1 MNMSDIH
8 AMPTQETK
16 SRALPVVTAVV
27 AVIMCFGLFGLPYL
41 ASSVDTS
48 SAINPVSL
56 TGDTGTPDERAE
68 CQRITETLCILLE
81 SNWVAGSFGPS
92 FQNWQYAFA
101 SSESS
106 AQRAL
111 LYIHDLAPVVS
122 TTAGLDWWLEQCA
135 GYDCEAFEIATPG
148 NKVEELQLVDGT
160 PVQARYVTYFF
171 EDPTK
176 ADIVTVGQ
184 FFVLLPATSNSA
196 VLIVDLT
203 LDTPLAYLN
212 SLSETELQKFYSDI
226 DSYFRLLVTQRI
238 QVIGS

>member
-8 AMPTQETK
+8 AMPAQETK

-27 AVIMCFGLFGLPYL
+27 ALIMCFGLFGLPYL

-48 SAINPVSL
+48 SSINPAPL
-56 TGDTGTPDERAE
+56 AGDPGTPDERAE

-81 SNWVAGSFGPS
+81 SNWVPGSSDSS
-92 FQNWQYAFA
+92 FQYWQYAFA

-106 AQRAL
+106 TQRAL
-111 LYIHDLAPVVS
+111 LYIYDLAPVVS
-122 TTAGLDWWLEQCA
+122 TTAGLERWLEQCA
-135 GYDCEAFEIATPG
+135 GYDCEGFEIATP
-148 NKVEELQLVDGT
+148 NEKVEELQLIDGT

-184 FFVLLPATSNSA
+184 SFVLLPATSNSA
-196 VLIVDLT
+196 VLIVDLA

-212 SLSETELQKFYSDI
+212 SLSETELQTFYSEI
-226 DSYFRLLVTQRI
+226 DSYFKLLVTQRI

>member
-1 MNMSDIH
+1 
-8 AMPTQETK
+8 MPAQETK
-16 SRALPVVTAVV
+16 SRALPIVTAVV
-27 AVIMCFGLFGLPYL
+27 AAIMVFGLFGLPYL

-48 SAINPVSL
+48 SSINPASL
-56 TGDTGTPDERAE
+56 AGDPGTPDERAE

-81 SNWVAGSFGPS
+81 SKWVPGSPGSS
-92 FQNWQYAFA
+92 FQYWQYAFA

-111 LYIHDLAPVVS
+111 LYIYDLAPVVS
-122 TTAGLDWWLEQCA
+122 TTAGLERWLEQCA
-135 GYDCEAFEIATPG
+135 GYDCEGFEIATP
-148 NKVEELQLVDGT
+148 NEKVEELQLIDGT

-184 FFVLLPATSNSA
+184 SFVLLPATSNSA
-196 VLIVDLT
+196 VLIVDLA

-212 SLSETELQKFYSDI
+212 SLSETELQTFYSDI
-226 DSYFRLLVTQRI
+226 DSYFKLLVTQRI

>member
-8 AMPTQETK
+8 AMPAQETK
-16 SRALPVVTAVV
+16 SRALPIVTAVV
-27 AVIMCFGLFGLPYL
+27 AAIMVFGLFGLPYL

-48 SAINPVSL
+48 SAINPASFA
-56 TGDTGTPDERAE
+56 GDTGTPDENAE

-81 SNWVAGSFGPS
+81 SNWVPGNSGPS

-106 AQRAL
+106 AQSAL

-122 TTAGLDWWLEQCA
+122 ITAGLDWWLDQCA
-135 GYDCEAFEIATPG
+135 GYDCETFDLEMPG
-148 NKVEELQLVDGT
+148 DRVEELQLIDGT
-160 PVQARYVTYFF
+160 PVQARYSTYFF

-176 ADIVTVGQ
+176 PDIVTVGQ

-203 LDTPLAYLN
+203 LDTPLAYL
-212 SLSETELQKFYSDI
+212 SGLTEAESQKFYSDI
-226 DSYFRLLVTQRI
+226 DLYFRLLVTQRI

>member
-8 AMPTQETK
+8 AMPAQETK

-27 AVIMCFGLFGLPYL
+27 AAIMVFGLFGLPYL

-48 SAINPVSL
+48 SSINPASL
-56 TGDTGTPDERAE
+56 AGDQGTPDERAE

-81 SNWVAGSFGPS
+81 SNWVPESSNSSFRY
-92 FQNWQYAFA
+92 WQYAFA

-111 LYIHDLAPVVS
+111 LYIYDLAPVVS

-135 GYDCEAFEIATPG
+135 GYDCEGFEIETPG
-148 NKVEELQLVDGT
+148 DKVEELQLIDGT

-176 ADIVTVGQ
+176 VDIVTVGQ
-184 FFVLLPATSNSA
+184 SFVLLPATSNSA

-212 SLSETELQKFYSDI
+212 SLSETELQTFYSEI
-226 DSYFRLLVTQRI
+226 DSYFKLLVTQRI

>member
-1 MNMSDIH
+1 MS
-8 AMPTQETK
+8 AQESK
-16 SRALPVVTAVV
+16 SRALPIVTALV
-27 AVIMCFGLFGLPYL
+27 AAIMCFGLFGLPYL
-41 ASSVDTS
+41 ASSVNTS
-48 SAINPVSL
+48 SAINPASL
-56 TGDTGTPDERAE
+56 AGDTGTPDERAE

-81 SNWVAGSFGPS
+81 SNWVPGGSGPS
-92 FQNWQYAFA
+92 FRHWQYAFA

-111 LYIHDLAPVVS
+111 LYIYDLAPVVS
-122 TTAGLDWWLEQCA
+122 TTAGLERWLEQCA
-135 GYDCEAFEIATPG
+135 GYDCEGFEIATPSDR
-148 NKVEELQLVDGT
+148 VEELQLIDGT

-184 FFVLLPATSNSA
+184 SFVLLPATSNSA
-196 VLIVDLT
+196 VLIVDLA
-203 LDTPLAYLN
+203 LDTPLSYLN
-212 SLSETELQKFYSDI
+212 SLSETELQTFYSEI